1 MIKFSIFAVWN
12 VDWMSD
18 ILIISTKGNSRLS
31 LSPDRTQT
39 TGTVKIKRSQCKI
52 SMLILKVKT
61 HYTIYIFWLFIRP
74 IPCSVFW
81 NCAFGKLSFCNPLTS
96 FKWAEKFK
104 FYVKVLQNS
113 KPKGQVT
120 FRILTIAKTKKSVSI
135 SVKFFEILSD
145 DKRKN
150 STKLNF
156 KFIQPVAKSIL
167 GPSNIEYNGS
177 HNSNAQQNF
186 KTISV
191 HEIDSLAP

>member
-1 MIKFSIFAVWN
+1 MQV
-12 VDWMSD
+12 
-18 ILIISTKGNSRLS
+18 
-31 LSPDRTQT
+31 
-39 TGTVKIKRSQCKI
+39 
-52 SMLILKVKT
+52 LKVKT
-61 HYTIYIFWLFIRP
+61 HYTIYIFWLFIRAFHT
-74 IPCSVFW
+74 IVLFFETALLENW
-81 NCAFGKLSFCNPLTS
+81 AFGIRWRNSNGQKSSSSLSRC
-96 FKWAEKFK
+96 
-104 FYVKVLQNS
+104 YRIS

-120 FRILTIAKTKKSVSI
+120 FRILTIAKTTKSVSI

-156 KFIQPVAKSIL
+156 IQPVTKSIL

-191 HEIDSLAP
+191 HEIDSLAPLTTTLVRKSFCKNMDF

>member
-1 MIKFSIFAVWN
+1 
-12 VDWMSD
+12 MSRCYR
-18 ILIISTKGNSRLS
+18 I
-31 LSPDRTQT
+31 
-39 TGTVKIKRSQCKI
+39 
-52 SMLILKVKT
+52 
-61 HYTIYIFWLFIRP
+61 
-74 IPCSVFW
+74 
-81 NCAFGKLSFCNPLTS
+81 
-96 FKWAEKFK
+96 
-104 FYVKVLQNS
+104 S

-191 HEIDSLAP
+191 HEIDSLAPLTTTLVRKSLCKNMRTFSVTGQIVVPRLSEFMRRSHEPVGLRRQLPLFASTIQR